1 MMRIPWILVFAGM
14 LISTQVSAEVI
25 VVTHGQQVQRK
36 LFADGTTFVDD
47 IHTARKLTRQKI
59 KQGLNEDLHVMVL
72 SGVIR
77 VEKPLTFTPE
87 DGGNK
92 HRVIWSS
99 ASNGSNARA
108 VISGGKIIDNFK
120 DRGDGIWVADLPQV
134 KAGNWRFRELFVNAK
149 RRTRARF
156 PNQGFLRIDQPYPDK
171 RSGFTFK
178 VGEIPK
184 NITGED
190 IELVFFHDW
199 STTRVGV
206 KQLEH
211 DKGRLTT
218 KAPVGPA
225 ANHYRI
231 DHFEKHPRYYLEN
244 ALSMLDEPGEWYLDE
259 KTGKLYYKPF
269 PGEVIGQTIIEAPY
283 AKSLL
288 EVKGTP
294 DQPVRNLHFVGL
306 GFEYC
311 RWDIPKHGY
320 AGSQACFHENR
331 DGAINEDGRDRNI
344 LRHFVPASVTFT
356 MVEDCSIRSCRFE
369 HMGGVGV
376 ELGMRSHRNLFEGN
390 IIRDVSGN
398 GLMLGEDRSRRVDG
412 KLWHDAAPD
421 QTATANVVRN
431 NLIEHV
437 GQQFYG
443 SVGIWAGITRESRI
457 EHNVVRYTP
466 YTGISIGWIWN
477 PKPTSARDNILS
489 HNHIHH
495 VMQKLSDGGGI
506 YTLGRQPG
514 SVLRGNHVHDVPV
527 NIGRAES
534 NGFFMDEGTT
544 DMLVE
549 DNVFYRIAKSPLRF
563 HRATVNLVRNNV
575 LVCKPGQPGI
585 RYNTTKPEDIKK
597 VDNIVYEGDTPNEK
611 AQPTMRKAGL
621 TDAYRYLLK
630 E

>member
-1 MMRIPWILVFAGM
+1 M
-14 LISTQVSAEVI
+14 LIRFTVICSLLAITVGAMAETI
-25 VVTHGQQVQRK
+25 LVTHGQSVQRK
-36 LFADGTTFVDD
+36 LFADETIYVDD
-47 IHTARKLTRQKI
+47 IQAAQKLARQKI
-59 KQGLNEDLHVMVL
+59 KQGLKEDLHILIL

-77 VEKPLTFTPE
+77 IEEPLVFGPM
-87 DGGNK
+87 DGTSQ
-92 HRVIWSS
+92 HRVNWSS

-108 VISGGKIIDNFK
+108 VISGGKIIDNFN
-120 DRGDGIWVADLPQV
+120 DRGDGIWVAELNEV
-134 KAGNWRFRELFVNAK
+134 KEGKWRFRELFVNAQ

-178 VGEIPK
+178 PGEIPN
-184 NITGED
+184 NISGEN

-199 STTRVGV
+199 STTRVGI

-218 KAPVGPA
+218 EAPVGPA

-231 DHFEKHPRYYLEN
+231 DHFEKHPRYYVEN
-244 ALSMLDEPGEWYLDE
+244 ALSMLDEPGEWYLDVQ
-259 KTGKLYYKPF
+259 TGKLYYKPF

-288 EVKGTP
+288 EVKGKP

-331 DGAINEDGRDRNI
+331 DAAINKDGQDRNI
-344 LRHFVPASVTFT
+344 LRHFVPAAVTFT

-369 HMGGVGV
+369 RMGGVGV
-376 ELGMRSHRNLFEGN
+376 ELGMRSHRNRFEGN

-398 GLMLGEDRSRRVDG
+398 GLMLGEDRTRRVDG
-412 KLWHDAAPD
+412 KLWHDAAPN

-431 NLIEHV
+431 NLIEHI
-437 GQQFYG
+437 GKQFYG

-457 EHNVVRYTP
+457 EHNVVRHTP

-514 SVLRGNHVHDVPV
+514 SILRGNHVHDVPV

-534 NGFFMDEGTT
+534 NGFFMDEGST

-585 RYNTTKPEDIKK
+585 RYNATKPEDIKK
-597 VDNIVYEGDTPNEK
+597 VDNVIYEGDSPNEK
-611 AQPTMRKAGL
+611 AEATMRKAGL
-621 TDAYRYLLK
+621 TDAFRYLLK